1 MRKLLFMLL
10 ASVMLFGC
18 NGQKKVVK
26 NDVKEKVEIAAK
38 DDSTEYELVVFDPGF
53 ESFLVS
59 QPYSKNYYSNNYYR
73 NWNIQYVTEWNYRHD
88 NPNRYGNFY
97 ETRIEYDPNIDYGI
111 DLNYRLYQYFQF
123 IRKEYG
129 IVLLSRDRHKGR

>member
-1 MRKLLFMLL
+1 MKKYLFLIL
-10 ASVMLFGC
+10 AAVVLAACGT
-18 NGQKKVVK
+18 KKDVVAK
-26 NDVKEKVEIAAK
+26 GVKEKVEIASA
-38 DDSTEYELVVFDPGF
+38 DDSTKYELIVMDPGF

-59 QPYSKNYYSNNYYR
+59 QPYPKNYYSNNYYH

-88 NPNRYGNFY
+88 NPDRYGDFY

-129 IVLLSRDRHKGR
+129 IYLLPRDKYKGR